1 MTWNSAAEYVEGF
14 RIWFRSQDDEE
25 LKSIKVTH
33 SQLSSFV
40 INRLRPFTAYDVF
53 VQPFYRQILGE
64 PSQVAI
70 VETEMAEP
78 DAAPKIIQ
86 TSVLN
91 ATTIYMVWEALE
103 VGNRNGPVIGYD
115 ITVRGNGSSLNN
127 TLYDPDATDIALI
140 VNGMNP
146 HKVYSVSI
154 AAINAVGRGPFSSP
168 VEVELAR

>member
-1 MTWNSAAEYVEGF
+1 MNT
-14 RIWFRSQDDEE
+14 
-25 LKSIKVTH
+25 
-33 SQLSSFV
+33 V
-40 INRLRPFTAYDVF
+40 INTYD
-53 VQPFYRQILGE
+53 L
-64 PSQVAI
+64 PSL
-70 VETEMAEP
+70 P
-78 DAAPKIIQ
+78 
-86 TSVLN
+86 
-91 ATTIYMVWEALE
+91 
-103 VGNRNGPVIGYD
+103 GPIIGYD